1 MSAPYPDSR
10 LTKPPIFRQ
19 RRLASLCSTAALSRS
34 VRFCSLFS
42 LLSVFSP
49 VVFACAFH
57 MEGDFTHLTHGFTH
71 TPSVYS
77 ASNLDDDATSIA
89 SSRLTHDR
97 DRMTINDDDA
107 FSEVNGDDTASVV
120 GLATRRRGSGPA
132 DGDEEDIETLNDE
145 DAKLPDW
152 ACAYVSP

>member
-1 MSAPYPDSR
+1 
-10 LTKPPIFRQ
+10 
-19 RRLASLCSTAALSRS
+19 
-34 VRFCSLFS
+34 
-42 LLSVFSP
+42 
-49 VVFACAFH
+49 
-57 MEGDFTHLTHGFTH
+57 MEGDFTHLTHGFSH

-97 DRMTINDDDA
+97 DNQTINDDDA

-120 GLATRRRGSGPA
+120 GLATRRQPG
-132 DGDEEDIETLNDE
+132 DGDIDEETETLAEE

-152 ACAYVSP
+152 ACA

>member
-1 MSAPYPDSR
+1 
-10 LTKPPIFRQ
+10 
-19 RRLASLCSTAALSRS
+19 
-34 VRFCSLFS
+34 
-42 LLSVFSP
+42 
-49 VVFACAFH
+49 

-89 SSRLTHDR
+89 SSRLIHDR
-97 DRMTINDDDA
+97 DNVTINDDDV
-107 FSEVNGDDTASVV
+107 FSEANGDDTASVV
-120 GLATRRRGSGPA
+120 GLATRRHGGGPA

-152 ACAYVSP
+152 ACA

>member
-1 MSAPYPDSR
+1 
-10 LTKPPIFRQ
+10 
-19 RRLASLCSTAALSRS
+19 
-34 VRFCSLFS
+34 
-42 LLSVFSP
+42 
-49 VVFACAFH
+49 